1 MNVLKNVLSALK
13 QSKKIKY
20 AELKYVHNK
29 IVKNAEIINAENV
42 MQEVSYMKE
51 NVQINALSDSELIE
65 KAGRARLRKVN

>member
-42 MQEVSYMKE
+42 IQEVSYMKE
-51 NVQINALSDSELIE
+51 NV
-65 KAGRARLRKVN
+65 